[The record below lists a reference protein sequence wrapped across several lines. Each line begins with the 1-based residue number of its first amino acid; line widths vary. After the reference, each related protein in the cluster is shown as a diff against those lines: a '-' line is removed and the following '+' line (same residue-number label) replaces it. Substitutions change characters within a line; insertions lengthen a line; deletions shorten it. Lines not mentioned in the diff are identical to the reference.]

1 VINECVP
8 LIAGVH
14 VYL

>member
-1 VINECVP
+1 VVNECVP

>member
-8 LIAGVH
+8 LIIGVH
-14 VYL
+14 AHL

>member
-8 LIAGVH
+8 LIIGVH

>member
-8 LIAGVH
+8 LITEVH